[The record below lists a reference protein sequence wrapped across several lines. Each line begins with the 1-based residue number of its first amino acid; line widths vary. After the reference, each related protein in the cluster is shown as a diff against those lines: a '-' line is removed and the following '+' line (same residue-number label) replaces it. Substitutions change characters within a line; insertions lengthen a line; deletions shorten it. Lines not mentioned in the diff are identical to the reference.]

1 MANNITIGQ
10 ALNALAPNCNFG
22 VGDEDINQIS
32 WTAGNPL
39 PQPSNEDIVAKQAEL
54 QIEFDAKEYQRQREF
69 KYPTWQDQMDMQYH
83 DQVNGTTTWK
93 DAIQAIKDANP
104 KP

>member
-1 MANNITIGQ
+1 MANNISIGQ

-22 VGDEDINQIS
+22 VGDEDINQIH
-32 WTAGNPL
+32 WNADNPL

-54 QIEFDAKEYQRQREF
+54 QIEYDAKEYQRQREF
-69 KYPTWQDQMDMQYH
+69 KYPSWQDQLDMIYH
-83 DQVNGTTTWK
+83 DQVEGTTTFK
-93 DAIQAIKDANP
+93 DAIDAVKDANP

>member
-22 VGDEDINQIS
+22 VGDESIDQIH
-32 WTAGNPL
+32 WTEGNPL
-39 PQPSNEDIVAKQAEL
+39 PQPSNEDIIAKQAEL
-54 QIEFDAKEYQRQREF
+54 QVEYDAKEYQRQREF
-69 KYPTWQDQMDMQYH
+69 KYPSWQDQMDMQYH
-83 DQVNGTTTWK
+83 DQVNDTTTWK
-93 DAIQAIKDANP
+93 DAIKAIKDAHP